1 MHEVKF
7 WLYKALQTFTKENLG
22 LLVQLPL
29 LPEGLAILDLLGWH

>member
-29 LPEGLAILDLLGWH
+29 AILDLLGWH